1 MDDPIDLNE
10 LPELVNSGTFTVK
23 QAVDYIAEYIHKNP
37 VKFGLGK
44 FDEDFRSEFLL
55 SFLQNAGKLFFR
67 YDKRYGQFLPY
78 LYAFSKGVLLTLI
91 RDSSKKDSNV
101 FSTRREEE
109 NTWEY
114 KTKQYMPDLYVAD
127 NFYENK
133 KYVFHEVRQPV
144 ENYCSIKKNSAE
156 KKIAMVLALKS
167 SFFLSD
173 DHVSFVSDYCGV
185 EKRNLE
191 NTLYNLNKL
200 LEKRAEHCAILR
212 VRRDNAYYFHRKY
225 ADLINQ
231 ETSENHKKKLQKKYE
246 RQTENWYSKN
256 AQLQKTGYRLCPT
269 NKTVANVLGICE
281 RQVSYYI
288 SRAKKNIENTEIYEN
303 EVVDKADTE

>member
-10 LPELVNSGTFTVK
+10 LPELVNFGKLTIQ
-23 QAVDYIAEYIHKNP
+23 QAVNYIAEYIHKNP
-37 VKFGLGK
+37 TKFGLGK
-44 FDEDFRSEFLL
+44 FDEDFRSDFLL
-55 SFLQNAGKLFFR
+55 SFLQSANKLFIR
-67 YDKRYGQFLPY
+67 YDKKYGHFLPY
-78 LYAFSKGVLLTLI
+78 LYAFTKGVLLTLI
-91 RDSSKKDSNV
+91 RDSSKKDSNI

-114 KTKQYMPDLYVAD
+114 KTKQYLPDLYVAD
-127 NFYENK
+127 NCYENK
-133 KYVFHEVRQPV
+133 KYVFHEVKQPV
-144 ENYCSIKKNSAE
+144 ENYCSIKKNDIE
-156 KKIAMVLALKS
+156 KRTAIVLALKS
-167 SFFLSD
+167 SYFLSD
-173 DHVSFVSDYCGV
+173 EHVSVVSDFCGV
-185 EKRNLE
+185 EKQNLE
-191 NTLYNLNKL
+191 NTLYNLNKP

-269 NKTVANVLGICE
+269 NKTVAQVLGICE

-288 SRAKKNIENTEIYEN
+288 SRAKKNSENTGSFGSEI
-303 EVVDKADTE
+303 VDKADTE